1 MPIALNNVVC
11 TEYENL
17 LFSCKDAL
25 DVFRMRREEL
35 GHYGQ
40 NNQEAIMTLVRLRTA
55 YQRAYSKLIRH
66 FDACELCQHGT
77 NKTESRAVIPF
88 SSRTA

>member
-1 MPIALNNVVC
+1 MAIALNTVVC

-25 DVFRMRREEL
+25 DDFRIRREEL

-40 NNQEAIMTLVRLRTA
+40 NNQEAIMTLVRLRA
-55 YQRAYSKLIRH
+55 VYQMAYSKLIRH
-66 FDACELCQHGT
+66 FDACELCQHGPS
-77 NKTESRAVIPF
+77 KTESGAVIPF
-88 SSRTA
+88 RSRTA